1 VIFLTVG
8 TQLAFDRLVKSVDQW
23 AELNPRVQVCAQI
36 GPGDYLPKHL
46 TYSDFLKPG
55 ELRSKMEA
63 ADLIVAHAG
72 MGTIISALQLQKPLV
87 VLPRRAAL
95 GEHRNDHQLAT
106 ARWLGEKHGIK
117 VAWSESELADLLDGR
132 SAIPPGIQLQGH
144 AEGPLIQ
151 KLASVINEA

>member
-1 VIFLTVG
+1 MIFLTVG
-8 TQLAFDRLVKSVDQW
+8 TQLAFDRLVRSVDQW
-23 AELNPRVQVCAQI
+23 ASANPDVPVFAQT
-36 GPGDYLPKHL
+36 GPGAYSPKSMSH
-46 TYSDFLKPG
+46 SDFLKPH
-55 ELRSKMEA
+55 ELKKKMEE

-72 MGTIISALQLQKPLV
+72 MGTIISALQMQKPIV

-106 ARWLGEKHGIK
+106 AKWLGTKHGIR
-117 VAWSESELADLLDGR
+117 VAWSESEIADLLDGR